1 MVDDPSMERGSIDR
15 APSAG
20 ERRRQVVA
28 AGHRG
33 DLDMIESARGDAD
46 PSVRAARLQA
56 LDRVGAL
63 SVAELVEAFGDEHG
77 TVRRRGAV
85 LAARVGGPGS
95 RSTLPGLLVERLSD
109 HEPLVAEAAAWALG
123 ERHHSGSV
131 PKLATMATGH
141 GDPRCREAA
150 IAALG
155 AIGDANGLPAV
166 LAGLSDRPP
175 VRRRAV
181 VALAGF
187 DDPAVDAALEECLAD
202 PDWQVRQAA
211 EILLER

>member
-1 MVDDPSMERGSIDR
+1 MVDDPPMERGSSGR
-15 APSAG
+15 ASSAA
-20 ERRRQVVA
+20 ERRRRVVA

-33 DLDMIESARGDAD
+33 DLDTIESARGDDD
-46 PSVRAARLQA
+46 PSVRTARLQA

-63 SVAELVEAFGDEHG
+63 SVAELVEAFADEHA

-85 LAARVGGPGS
+85 LAAKVSGPGS
-95 RSTLPGLLVERLSD
+95 RSSVPGLLVERLSD
-109 HEPLVAEAAAWALG
+109 TEPLVAEAAAWALG
-123 ERHHSGSV
+123 ERNHSASV
-131 PKLATMATGH
+131 PDLAAMATNH

-155 AIGDANGLPAV
+155 AIGDASGLPAV

-187 DDPAVDAALEECLAD
+187 DDPAVDAALEGCLAD